1 MDLAASVKQGTR
13 AGLLVL
19 WELAKVIVP
28 AVVLVHLLEQ
38 SGWLPRISGWLGPV
52 MGIFGLPGE
61 AALALVS
68 ANVASIYAGL
78 GVVVALGLNAK
89 ETTIVAAMMMINHA
103 AISETALVAKAGA
116 RAGWVLAARTVAM
129 VVVALLLN
137 WLLP

>member
-1 MDLAASVKQGTR
+1 LAASVKRGTS
-13 AGLLVL
+13 AGLHVL

-28 AVVLVHLLEQ
+28 AMIAINVLEQ
-38 SGWLPRISGWLGPV
+38 SGWLTRLSDWLGPL
-52 MGIFGLPGE
+52 MAIFGLPGE

-129 VVVALLLN
+129 VIVALLLN